1 VSKVKS
7 SQVKSSQVKSK
18 LLLLGVTSVTV
29 FVSTISTA
37 LAENY
42 LPYPAGGSYQVTQS
56 WGGTT
61 SHQNQN
67 AVDFGMPANS
77 PVAAAASG
85 KVVKAWSGG
94 SNLPRGC
101 SYSNWPNANHIEIDH
116 GNGTS
121 STYLHL
127 NAVNVSVGQSV
138 SQGQVIGLSGDT
150 GYTCGAHLH
159 FAFKKSSSSSVF
171 AADVAQGFVE
181 TGNGMPVTGR
191 SYLSQNRNVP
201 AIPSETMLV
210 SKETKGALD
219 GCGGSSGTDLYIHP
233 NVVAW
238 STCQKWQLK
247 NLGNDEYMVINRQTQ
262 RPLDGGGA
270 NGVTPYLYPQ
280 QLGNRPQRWKL
291 QQSGDG
297 YMFIN
302 VDSGRVLDS
311 GGSVNPHAYM
321 YPNAIPG
328 HSPHIWKFQ

>member
-1 VSKVKS
+1 VSKI
-7 SQVKSSQVKSK
+7 KSSQVKSK

-29 FVSTISTA
+29 FVSTISA
-37 LAENY
+37 AQAQNY
-42 LPYPAGGSYQVTQS
+42 LPYPAGKSYPVGQS
-56 WGGTT
+56 WGGTF
-61 SHQNQN
+61 SHNNQN
-67 AVDFGMPANS
+67 AVDFDMPVNS
-77 PVAAAASG
+77 SVAAAASG
-85 KVVKAWSGG
+85 KVIRAWNGG

-101 SYSNWPNANHIEIDH
+101 NFGNWKNANYVQIDH
-116 GNGTS
+116 GNSTS
-121 STYLHL
+121 SSYLHL
-127 NAVNVSVGQSV
+127 NSVNVSVGQNI
-138 SQGQVIGLSGDT
+138 SQGQIIGLSGNT
-150 GYTCGAHLH
+150 GYSCGAHLH
-159 FAFKKSSSSSVF
+159 FAFQKINSNYAF
-171 AADVAQGFVE
+171 NHFDANVAQGFVE
-181 TGNGMPVTGR
+181 TANGMPVTGR

-201 AIPSETMLV
+201 AIPDETMLV

-219 GCGGSSGTDLYIHP
+219 GCGGSSGTGLYIHP
-233 NVVAW
+233 SVVAW

-247 NLGNDEYMVINRQTQ
+247 NVGPDEYMVINRQTQ

-311 GGSVNPHAYM
+311 GGSINPHVYM
-321 YPNAIPG
+321 YPSAIPG

>member
-1 VSKVKS
+1 
-7 SQVKSSQVKSK
+7 
-18 LLLLGVTSVTV
+18 LLLLGVSSVTILA
-29 FVSTISTA
+29 STISA
-37 LAENY
+37 AQAQNY
-42 LPYPAGGSYQVTQS
+42 LPYPAGKSYQVTQS
-56 WGGTT
+56 WGGTF
-61 SHQNQN
+61 SHPGN
-67 AVDFGMPANS
+67 AIDFAMPVNS
-77 PVAAAASG
+77 PVVAAASG
-85 KVVKAWSGG
+85 KVIRASNAG

-101 SYSNWPNANHIEIDH
+101 NRDYWRNASYIQIDH
-116 GNGTS
+116 GNGIS
-121 STYLHL
+121 SSYLHL
-127 NAVNVSVGQSV
+127 NSVNVSVGQTIT
-138 SQGQVIGLSGDT
+138 QGQTVGLSGDT
-150 GYTCGAHLH
+150 GYSCGAHLH
-159 FAFKKSSSSSVF
+159 FAIQKINSNNANNHFD
-171 AADVAQGFVE
+171 ANVAQGFVE
-181 TGNGMPVTGR
+181 TGNGMPVVGR
-191 SYLSQNRNVP
+191 SYLSQNRNVL

-291 QQSGDG
+291 QQSSDG